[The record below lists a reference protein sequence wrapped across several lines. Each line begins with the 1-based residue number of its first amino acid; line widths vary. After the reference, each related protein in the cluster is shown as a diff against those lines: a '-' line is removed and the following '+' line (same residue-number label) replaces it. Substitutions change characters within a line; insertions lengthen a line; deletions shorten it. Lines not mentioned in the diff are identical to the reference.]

1 MIRVRRR
8 LDKEGKDNS
17 REQVG
22 IKKERISVRR
32 RLG

>member
-1 MIRVRRR
+1 MIRVGRR

-22 IKKERISVRR
+22 IKKERKEYE
-32 RLG
+32 